1 MNILINIKKLV
12 TDNSSSDESKD
23 ALKKW
28 KKIKDLT
35 SSINNTQMIMMKD
48 IWKSNSIQ
56 MIIYLQ
62 GYC

>member
-56 MIIYLQ
+56 MTIYLQ

>member
-12 TDNSSSDESKD
+12 IDNSSSDESKD

-56 MIIYLQ
+56 MMIYLQ

>member
-35 SSINNTQMIMMKD
+35 RSINNTQMIMMKD

>member
-23 ALKKW
+23 AVKKW

-48 IWKSNSIQ
+48 I
-56 MIIYLQ
+56 
-62 GYC
+62 

>member
-1 MNILINIKKLV
+1 MNILINVKKLV

-56 MIIYLQ
+56 MMIYLQ
-62 GYC
+62 GKR

>member
-35 SSINNTQMIMMKD
+35 RSINNTQMIMMKD

-56 MIIYLQ
+56 MMIYLQ
-62 GYC
+62 GKR

>member
-56 MIIYLQ
+56 MMIYLQ
-62 GYC
+62 GKR